1 MNINIS
7 SGDIVANVKK
17 RLVIIGKHHAKL
29 KGDTLFTATVLSS
42 AEMVYLSDFVSEGI
56 RHVAAELAPFI
67 SAVTD
72 DGITF
77 DNTRL
82 RNAHL
87 KAIERTAIG
96 YLTAYAAQRTLEM
109 VYPDIAK
116 ASAEEAQGL
125 LLSLVRLAYSKTP
138 PAGTVDSLD
147 CMTGSISIDN

>member
-1 MNINIS
+1 MNINIATI
-7 SGDIVANVKK
+7 DIVANVKK

-42 AEMVYLSDFVSEGI
+42 AEMSYLTDFVSEGI
-56 RHVAAELAPFI
+56 RHIAAELAPFI
-67 SAVTD
+67 YSVSD
-72 DGITF
+72 EGISF

-82 RNAHL
+82 RTAHL
-87 KAIERTAIG
+87 KAIERSSIG

-125 LLSLVRLAYSKTP
+125 LLSLVRLAYSKVP
-138 PAGTVDSLD
+138 PAGTVDSLES
-147 CMTGSISIDN
+147 MTGSVSLDN

>member
-7 SGDIVANVKK
+7 ANDIIANVKK

-29 KGDTLFTATVLSS
+29 KGDTLFTTTVLSS
-42 AEMVYLSDFVSEGI
+42 SEITYLADFVSEGI
-56 RHVAAELAPFI
+56 RHIAAELAPFI
-67 SAVTD
+67 SAVSD

-82 RNAHL
+82 RSAHL
-87 KAIERTAIG
+87 KAIERAAIG

-116 ASAEEAQGL
+116 ASEEESQGL
-125 LLSLVRLAYSKTP
+125 LLTLVRLAYSKVP

-147 CMTGSISIDN
+147 SMTGSVTLDN